1 MNVWVLRKQNK
12 RKEIPKLDHFY
23 LGFVLQST
31 RL

>member
-1 MNVWVLRKQNK
+1 MILGVLRKQDK
-12 RKEIPKLDHFY
+12 GKEIPKLDHFY